1 MCSSPWGCKELDMS
15 QQLNNDEKEKVS
27 FIFFG
32 QLLSLIFLVVSG
44 QHILFSKNI
53 HNSFPL
59 WEWGSAFVAMFPGS
73 LFLLFQH
80 LFFGSQTPLSNS
92 DKFGS
97 TFQCVLIILCDFSQ
111 VSERW
116 LSASRPGNVLCWEYP
131 RRNAEYSWVFP
142 RNPAHGLWW
151 RLSMLTG
158 KEYTVGQ
165 SSLLPELFHRHLWQ
179 KIK

>member
-1 MCSSPWGCKELDMS
+1 
-15 QQLNNDEKEKVS
+15 
-27 FIFFG
+27 
-32 QLLSLIFLVVSG
+32 
-44 QHILFSKNI
+44 
-53 HNSFPL
+53 
-59 WEWGSAFVAMFPGS
+59 MFPGS
-73 LFLLFQH
+73 LFLPFQH

-97 TFQCVLIILCDFSQ
+97 TFQSVLIILSDFSQ

-179 KIK
+179 KTKWCVSRWLLTSHWQDPISLVLFWGRPHFPALKFC